1 VLKTAINRRALIT
14 GRALAADPVVAP
26 PGTEIASILVQA
38 RPDQLDEV
46 EAAVVAL
53 PGCEIH
59 GRDPRG
65 KLVVVVEALDAGAL
79 GSTLNTI
86 ALLPHV
92 HSASLVFHAIDAG
105 QAPPSGE

>member
-14 GRALAADPVVAP
+14 GRALAADSVVAP
-26 PGTEIASILVQA
+26 PGGEIASILVQA
-38 RPDQLDEV
+38 RPAQLDEV
-46 EAAVVAL
+46 EAAISAL

-65 KLVVVVEALDAGAL
+65 KLVVVVESLDAGSL
-79 GSTLNTI
+79 GATLNAI

-105 QAPPSGE
+105 

>member
-14 GRALAADPVVAP
+14 GRALTADPVVVP
-26 PGTEIASILVQA
+26 PGGEIASILVQA

-46 EAAVVAL
+46 EAAIVAL

-65 KLVVVVEALDAGAL
+65 KLVVVVEALDAGSL
-79 GSTLNTI
+79 GSTLNAI
-86 ALLPHV
+86 ALLPSV
-92 HSASLVFHAIDAG
+92 YSASLVFHAIDAG
-105 QAPPSGE
+105 

>member
-14 GRALAADPVVAP
+14 GRALGSERVVTP
-26 PGTEIASILVQA
+26 PGGEIASILVQA
-38 RPDQLDEV
+38 RPEQLDEV
-46 EAAVVAL
+46 EAAIVAL

-105 QAPPSGE
+105 